1 MPALPRHLAVI
12 MDGNGR
18 WARQRRRPRVFGHQ
32 AGVKAT
38 RRLVEHSL
46 ARGIPHLTLFAF
58 SSENW
63 QRPDEEVQG
72 LMQLFMQALEQQTPE
87 LKKAGVRLH
96 FVGNLE
102 RFSPALQQ
110 RMQQAEAQTEENH
123 RLQLHVAL
131 NYGGRWDIL
140 QAVEKLLES
149 GLPVNEEN
157 LTAHLAMAG
166 IPDPDL
172 IIRTSGEQRLSNFLL
187 WQGAYSE
194 LWFTPVLWPDFSES
208 HLDEALQWYAGRQRR
223 FGQTAEQLTAT
234 PGTTHRETRKC

>member
-1 MPALPRHLAVI
+1 MSALPRHVAVI

-18 WARQRRRPRVFGHQ
+18 WARQRHRPRVFGHQ

-46 ARGIPHLTLFAF
+46 KRGIAHLTLFAF

-72 LMQLFMQALEQQTPE
+72 LMKLFMQALEQQTPA

-96 FVGNLE
+96 FVGDLQ

-110 RMQQAEAQTEENH
+110 QMREADEQTRENH

-140 QAVEKLLES
+140 QAVEKLMEAQ
-149 GLPVNEEN
+149 LPVNEKN
-157 LTAHLAMAG
+157 LSAHLAMAG

-187 WQGAYSE
+187 WQSAYSE
-194 LWFTPVLWPDFSES
+194 LWFTSCLWPDFDENE
-208 HLDEALQWYAGRQRR
+208 LDQALQWYASRQRR
-223 FGQTAEQLTAT
+223 FGKTGEQLTS
-234 PGTTHRETRKC
+234 PHKETGKC

>member
-1 MPALPRHLAVI
+1 MTALPRHVAVI

-18 WARQRRRPRVFGHQ
+18 WARQRHRPRVFGHQ

-46 ARGIPHLTLFAF
+46 ARGIAHLTLFAF

-63 QRPDEEVQG
+63 QRPDDEVQG
-72 LMQLFMQALEQQTPE
+72 LMNLFMQALEQQTPE

-96 FVGNLE
+96 FVGDLG
-102 RFSPALQQ
+102 RFSPALQE
-110 RMQQAEAQTEENH
+110 RMQQACEQTRGNH

-140 QAVEKLLES
+140 QAVEKLVQA

-157 LTAHLAMAG
+157 LSAHLAMAG

-194 LWFTPVLWPDFSES
+194 LWFTPCLWPDFDERE
-208 HLDEALQWYAGRQRR
+208 LDQALQWYANRQRR
-223 FGQTAEQLTAT
+223 FGKTGEQLTS
-234 PGTTHRETRKC
+234 PHKETGKC